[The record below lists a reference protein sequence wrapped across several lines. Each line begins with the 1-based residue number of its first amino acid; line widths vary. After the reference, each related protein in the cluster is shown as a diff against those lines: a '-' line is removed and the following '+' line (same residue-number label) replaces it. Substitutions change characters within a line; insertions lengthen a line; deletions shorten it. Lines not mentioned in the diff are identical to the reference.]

1 MVSKV
6 SETFRAL
13 DKAVDEHVKNTND
26 DGVFVTGWLI
36 VASLSSPSHDMGA
49 SDGYITYTSDGMP
62 HHSQIGL
69 LNIALDDRRNVS
81 MLSTISV
88 AMGLLDDEN
97 IEIEWDEEEDE

>member
-1 MVSKV
+1 MSTVN
-6 SETFRAL
+6 ETFRAL
-13 DKAVDEHVKNTND
+13 DKAVDEHVKNTNE

-36 VASLSSPSHDMGA
+36 VASLSSPSHDIGS

-97 IEIEWDEEEDE
+97 VDIEWDDEEDE